1 MAAGDA
7 RAQLAA
13 LARRW
18 VEQGWSA
25 GGSPPG
31 AIVDELHH
39 PDFIDHDSGGR
50 APDNAGFR
58 AGIVALLAAFPDL
71 VATACDVVVEPAAA
85 TGPAGG
91 TGATCAG
98 AIGADAPIGVDATSG
113 VHATSGVVAVRWTAV
128 GTHRGAY
135 LGAEPTGRRISFK
148 GIEFIRCREGRITER
163 WGEWDGL
170 DLLGQLGQWP

>member
-7 RAQLAA
+7 RAQLAE

-71 VATACDVVVEPAAA
+71 VATVRDVVVEP
-85 TGPAGG
+85 
-91 TGATCAG
+91 GADGDETCAG
-98 AIGADAPIGVDATSG
+98 ASGAACGT
-113 VHATSGVVAVRWTAV
+113 VAVRWTAI
-128 GTHRGAY
+128 GTHRGDY
-135 LGAEPTGRRISFK
+135 LGAAPSGRRISFK
-148 GIEFIRCREGRITER
+148 GIEVIGVQGGRITER

-170 DLLGQLGQWP
+170 ELLGQLGQWP

>member
-1 MAAGDA
+1 MNADTRAA
-7 RAQLAA
+7 LAD

-18 VEQGWSA
+18 VEEGWSA
-25 GGSPPG
+25 GGPPAG
-31 AIVDELHH
+31 SIVDELHH

-71 VATACDVVVEPAAA
+71 VATACDVVVEPAAD
-85 TGPAGG
+85 G
-91 TGATCAG
+91 GATCAG
-98 AIGADAPIGVDATSG
+98 ASAAAAGGK
-113 VHATSGVVAVRWTAV
+113 VAVRWTAV

-135 LGAEPTGRRISFK
+135 LGAEPTGRRVTFK
-148 GIEFIRCREGRITER
+148 GIEVIGVRDGRIVER

-170 DLLGQLGQWP
+170 ELLGQLGQWP

>member
-1 MAAGDA
+1 MTAEA
-7 RAQLAA
+7 RAALAS

-18 VEQGWSA
+18 VEEGWSA
-25 GGSPPG
+25 GALPAG
-31 AIVDELHH
+31 AIVDRLHH

-71 VATACDVVVEPAAA
+71 VATACDVVVEPAAEA
-85 TGPAGG
+85 CAAGG
-91 TGATCAG
+91 TCAG
-98 AIGADAPIGVDATSG
+98 ASAAGAGGGAG
-113 VHATSGVVAVRWTAV
+113 ATSGVVAVRWTAV

-135 LGAEPTGRRISFK
+135 LGAAPTGGRIAFK
-148 GIEFIRCREGRITER
+148 GIEIIRVRGGLIIER

-170 DLLGQLGQWP
+170 DLLGQLGRGY

>member
-1 MAAGDA
+1 MSADVRAA
-7 RAQLAA
+7 LAG

-18 VEQGWSA
+18 VEEGWSA
-25 GGSPPG
+25 GALPPG

-71 VATACDVVVEPAAA
+71 VATACDVVAEPAADSGA
-85 TGPAGG
+85 TCD
-91 TGATCAG
+91 ATCAG
-98 AIGADAPIGVDATSG
+98 ASGDGAASG
-113 VHATSGVVAVRWTAV
+113 TVAVRWTAV
-128 GTHRGAY
+128 GTHRGTY
-135 LGAEPTGRRISFK
+135 LGAEPTGRRITFK
-148 GIEFIRCREGRITER
+148 GIEVIRVQDGRITER

-170 DLLGQLGQWP
+170 ELLAQLGQWSPR